1 MPGPTNIPSSSQSAF
16 KRFCKLIVRIVGVP
30 APPPP
35 APEEPYLPP
44 FNMGDWV
51 IYQGQTYSFPG
62 QVCGITDDG
71 QYNVR
76 AIGTPEGYYRGMKH
90 IFGRKQLES
99 WSPPAHLNRPLR
111 SPPQRI

>member
-1 MPGPTNIPSSSQSAF
+1 MSNSSIF
-16 KRFCKLIVRIVGVP
+16 KRLGLSIFRVLSGPEVP
-30 APPPP
+30 LPPPTV
-35 APEEPYLPP
+35 PEEPYLPP

-51 IYQGQTYSFPG
+51 IYQGKTYSFPG

-76 AIGTPEGYYRGMKH
+76 AIGTPEGYYKGMKH

-99 WSPPAHLNRPLR
+99 WSPPDYIKKR
-111 SPPQRI
+111 SPYVQIDPKLPKR